1 MDTDETKANF
11 FRNGLTIQLYDR
23 LVQSPNLSCNE
34 LVSAAI
40 DQEST
45 MKAIAEAEEKK
56 RKRIMLG
63 SSGTGGFGNAPPKYS
78 MLYSPPSGQLHRP
91 QQ

>member
-1 MDTDETKANF
+1 
-11 FRNGLTIQLYDR
+11 
-23 LVQSPNLSCNE
+23 
-34 LVSAAI
+34 
-40 DQEST
+40 
-45 MKAIAEAEEKK
+45 MKAVAEAEEKK

-78 MLYSPPSGQLHRP
+78 MLYSPPSGQLRRP